1 MPCSPRIWFDTIE
14 PRIIFVVFPHPLFEI
29 AFCVAFTD
37 TYFLGFTF
45 VVVATSPPVPRYIT
59 GPSGIVL
66 LSTFFH
72 PIIGDSPNLFPWV
85 NREPFSDPVSE
96 LEFCR

>member
-14 PRIIFVVFPHPLFEI
+14 PRIILIVFPHPFFEI
-29 AFCVAFTD
+29 AFCVTFTD

-45 VVVATSPPVPRYIT
+45 VVVATRPAMTWYIT
-59 GPSGIVL
+59 GASGVVL

-72 PIIGDSPNLFPWV
+72 AIVGDSPDLFPWV
-85 NREPFSDPVSE
+85 NREPFSNPVSE
-96 LEFCR
+96 LELSR